1 MTQTRSRAR
10 GALGLSSASAAGAL
24 SPSAELARSKAAGL
38 RDEARLD
45 GAAGPALAPSV
56 LSVVEG
62 RLRKR
67 RHLELVLA
75 ASALLASPLPG
86 PPPPPPPPGPPP
98 RRRPGAAA
106 PGAGNPLGHP
116 ARSAPRA
123 GPDDRH
129 HTFAV

>member
-1 MTQTRSRAR
+1 MTQTRSRAK

-75 ASALLASPLPG
+75 ASALLASALACARADVPAPLPEATATASAIPTD
-86 PPPPPPPPGPPP
+86 PPTEP
-98 RRRPGAAA
+98 A
-106 PGAGNPLGHP
+106 PTKIG
-116 ARSAPRA
+116 RA
-123 GPDDRH
+123 HVCTP
-129 HTFAV
+129 